1 MTKLHLF
8 ELKDGHIVLD
18 GTIIRGIRECKFSI
32 KENDSLAELS
42 LKMDVRILGDKLTA
56 QFYGGLDKT
65 GKTGKRSRN
74 QSWLN
79 FFPRKITVTIAFKP
93 NAERNFV
100 ATGVQTKTT
109 LAPALGAVTAFS
121 MGKNLQTGEVEAI
134 EMGNQIPGQMSV
146 NDVPGVVPENVVE
159 VEGKAVD
166 TDTGEIVGT
175 AGSKVV
181 DLRRRE
187 A

>member
-1 MTKLHLF
+1 MKHVDL
-8 ELKDGHIVLD
+8 E
-18 GTIIRGIRECKFSI
+18 KFANGAFSAQVNRAI
-32 KENDSLAELS
+32 EEVTEN
-42 LKMDVRILGDKLTA
+42 I
-56 QFYGGLDKT
+56 Q
-65 GKTGKRSRN
+65 N
-74 QSWLN
+74 
-79 FFPRKITVTIAFKP
+79 P
-93 NAERNFV
+93 NTDAG

>member
-1 MTKLHLF
+1 
-8 ELKDGHIVLD
+8 
-18 GTIIRGIRECKFSI
+18 
-32 KENDSLAELS
+32 
-42 LKMDVRILGDKLTA
+42 
-56 QFYGGLDKT
+56 
-65 GKTGKRSRN
+65 
-74 QSWLN
+74 
-79 FFPRKITVTIAFKP
+79 
-93 NAERNFV
+93 
-100 ATGVQTKTT
+100 
-109 LAPALGAVTAFS
+109 

-166 TDTGEIVGT
+166 ADTGEIVGT

>member
-1 MTKLHLF
+1 MQEIPRLMDDHEFRKELERIQEHL
-8 ELKDGHIVLD
+8 
-18 GTIIRGIRECKFSI
+18 
-32 KENDSLAELS
+32 
-42 LKMDVRILGDKLTA
+42 
-56 QFYGGLDKT
+56 
-65 GKTGKRSRN
+65 
-74 QSWLN
+74 
-79 FFPRKITVTIAFKP
+79 
-93 NAERNFV
+93 NAIS
-100 ATGVQTKTT
+100 TGVQTKTT

>member
-1 MTKLHLF
+1 MT
-8 ELKDGHIVLD
+8 
-18 GTIIRGIRECKFSI
+18 
-32 KENDSLAELS
+32 ENIQNPNTDA
-42 LKMDVRILGDKLTA
+42 GAT
-56 QFYGGLDKT
+56 
-65 GKTGKRSRN
+65 
-74 QSWLN
+74 
-79 FFPRKITVTIAFKP
+79 RKITVTIAFKP

>member
-65 GKTGKRSRN
+65 GKTGN
-74 QSWLN
+74 
-79 FFPRKITVTIAFKP
+79 
-93 NAERNFV
+93 
-100 ATGVQTKTT
+100 
-109 LAPALGAVTAFS
+109 
-121 MGKNLQTGEVEAI
+121 
-134 EMGNQIPGQMSV
+134 
-146 NDVPGVVPENVVE
+146 
-159 VEGKAVD
+159 
-166 TDTGEIVGT
+166 
-175 AGSKVV
+175 
-181 DLRRRE
+181 
-187 A
+187 

>member
-1 MTKLHLF
+1 MTTLHLF

-42 LKMDVRILGDKLTA
+42 LKMDVRILDDKLTA

-79 FFPRKITVTIAFKP
+79 FFPNGRL
-93 NAERNFV
+93 R
-100 ATGVQTKTT
+100 GVFNK
-109 LAPALGAVTAFS
+109 LIS
-121 MGKNLQTGEVEAI
+121 CIK
-134 EMGNQIPGQMSV
+134 
-146 NDVPGVVPENVVE
+146 D
-159 VEGKAVD
+159 
-166 TDTGEIVGT
+166 
-175 AGSKVV
+175 
-181 DLRRRE
+181 
-187 A
+187 

>member
-1 MTKLHLF
+1 
-8 ELKDGHIVLD
+8 
-18 GTIIRGIRECKFSI
+18 
-32 KENDSLAELS
+32 
-42 LKMDVRILGDKLTA
+42 
-56 QFYGGLDKT
+56 
-65 GKTGKRSRN
+65 
-74 QSWLN
+74 
-79 FFPRKITVTIAFKP
+79 
-93 NAERNFV
+93 
-100 ATGVQTKTT
+100 
-109 LAPALGAVTAFS
+109 

-159 VEGKAVD
+159 VEGKTVD

>member
-1 MTKLHLF
+1 MA
-8 ELKDGHIVLD
+8 V
-18 GTIIRGIRECKFSI
+18 
-32 KENDSLAELS
+32 NNSLAKKPA
-42 LKMDVRILGDKLTA
+42 KMGLTA
-56 QFYGGLDKT
+56 YLSQDAVK
-65 GKTGKRSRN
+65 KQIN
-74 QSWLN
+74 N
-79 FFPRKITVTIAFKP
+79 VVVTIAFKP